1 MWHTHDMLPV
11 VPYMQICSA
20 LFAATTT
27 CTVAT
32 QPTQQRTPRREKLG
46 QNLVMVLGDVGRGDA
61 LVTHLVAPFIRRNE
75 FCFVLKFD

>member
-11 VPYMQICSA
+11 VHADLQCS
-20 LFAATTT
+20 L
-27 CTVAT
+27 CCNYYVAT